1 LARKR
6 IVPRGAKSVDP
17 GQRIAQRVSV
27 MKNKKQKAPDAAK
40 ASDLV
45 LVPETVIDLGGGYS
59 QKLNLIDTGHAKQY
73 EALKEK
79 YPVVH
84 QVLISVAS
92 GVYQIADQSRRLVM
106 EIMKSD
112 MKHDDSKLMLMAW
125 GYGKDRISMIHRI
138 CDATPKTQEAY
149 LKGDFGLKRAV
160 LEARA
165 EDGEPGS
172 ENAPRGGKRGAKK
185 VGGNKEQRAELFNL
199 ADYVASQ
206 ITTWKVSKNPIR
218 TEWVRHGS
226 DPWEVKIEVRY
237 KALAQPEVEATDAE
251 GDS

>member
-1 LARKR
+1 
-6 IVPRGAKSVDP
+6 
-17 GQRIAQRVSV
+17 
-27 MKNKKQKAPDAAK
+27 MKNKNTKAPDAAK
-40 ASDLV
+40 ASELV
-45 LVPETVIDLGGGYS
+45 LVPETVIELGGGYS
-59 QKLNLIDTGHAKQY
+59 HKLNLIDAGHVKQY
-73 EALKEK
+73 EALRTKFPK
-79 YPVVH
+79 VH
-84 QVLISVAS
+84 QSLADVAA
-92 GVYQIADQSRRLVM
+92 GVYQIADQSRKLVT
-106 EIMKSD
+106 EILASD

-172 ENAPRGGKRGAKK
+172 ESGRGGKRGAKK
-185 VGGNKEQRAELFNL
+185 AGGTKEQRAELFNL
-199 ADYVASQ
+199 ADYVGSQ
-206 ITTWKVSKNPIR
+206 ITPWKASKNPIR

-237 KALAQPEVEATDAE
+237 KALAQPETELENGEGEA
-251 GDS
+251 